1 MEHRSFG
8 CTRQFGLST
17 YSNSGMRSLEDAHMD
32 VYGRAFKN
40 GDWSPPKLREKWWQF
55 WRPVE
60 HNAVEAHFAK
70 VETEQCDD

>member
-1 MEHRSFG
+1 
-8 CTRQFGLST
+8 
-17 YSNSGMRSLEDAHMD
+17 MD